1 MVLLVFTDDGWTGH
15 PEVKTLGYYIVSW
28 LDSKKKKKQ
37 GKVYLTEESKM
48 AVGGFAVDGHATG
61 LNGKMTVSVVITCIV
76 AATSGLIFGYDVGI
90 SGPFLSICFLQIS
103 Y

>member
-1 MVLLVFTDDGWTGH
+1 MNWAPRSQNPRILYSILIGFQ
-15 PEVKTLGYYIVSW
+15 E
-28 LDSKKKKKQ
+28 KKKQ